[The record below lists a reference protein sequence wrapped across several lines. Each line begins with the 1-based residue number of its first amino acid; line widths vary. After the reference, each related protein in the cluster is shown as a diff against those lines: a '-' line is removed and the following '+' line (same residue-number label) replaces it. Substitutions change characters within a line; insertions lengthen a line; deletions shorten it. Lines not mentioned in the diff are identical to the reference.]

1 MMTARSTMIPKSIA
15 LTPCWTIPV
24 IANSIDSRI
33 TQAVTIAARIF
44 PRMRNTTATTRPE
57 ELDLGYA
64 EAAASGLAEINPN
77 RAQSFGM
84 LSKSISN

>member
-1 MMTARSTMIPKSIA
+1 M
-15 LTPCWTIPV
+15 
-24 IANSIDSRI
+24 
-33 TQAVTIAARIF
+33 
-44 PRMRNTTATTRPE
+44 
-57 ELDLGYA
+57 LDLGYA